1 VHEAQ
6 TFGLQFHHAA
16 EVLDGGVGQIVDD
29 GDVGA
34 DGEEDIDEVAADETC
49 AAGDADIAAVVERT
63 QTGDFVSG
71 ELHVE
76 GDDNRR

>member
-1 VHEAQ
+1 M
-6 TFGLQFHHAA
+6 
-16 EVLDGGVGQIVDD
+16 
-29 GDVGA
+29 
-34 DGEEDIDEVAADETC
+34 AADETC

-63 QTGDFVSG
+63 QAGDFVSG